1 MASGPR
7 GASDG
12 PSSSGGRR
20 RPGPVVS
27 VAVFLVIGV
36 LIGGTIAVV
45 AGSLR
50 QAPTPGGG
58 DVAASLIPPETGTPG
73 PLGASPT
80 ASPDLDGLVSPSGA
94 VGSPGAASGS
104 ASVEAVAVDPSLLSV
119 LPPSVGGTALTPD
132 PDTAAQDAADP
143 SNAADLS
150 ALAVAVA
157 AAPSS
162 GDLAVVSVVE
172 VRPGVFSEA
181 YFQSWRETFDGGAC
195 SQAGGVT
202 GNETETTIGG
212 HDTWVGHCAGGIVT
226 YHVHLTDDVD
236 RIVSIS
242 SLGPGRFG
250 ELVVDGLR

>member
-1 MASGPR
+1 
-7 GASDG
+7 
-12 PSSSGGRR
+12 
-20 RPGPVVS
+20 VS

-36 LIGGTIAVV
+36 LVGGTIAVV
-45 AGSLR
+45 VGSTR
-50 QAPTPGGG
+50 PAPTSGG
-58 DVAASLIPPETGTPG
+58 DVAASLLPAETGTPG
-73 PLGASPT
+73 PNAGGPT
-80 ASPDLDGLVSPSGA
+80 SSAGLDGLGSPSGA
-94 VGSPGAASGS
+94 AVSPGSSSGSAASG
-104 ASVEAVAVDPSLLSV
+104 AVAVDPSLLSK

-132 PDTAAQDAADP
+132 PDTAGQDAADP

-195 SQAGGVT
+195 SQAGGVSGT
-202 GNETETTIGG
+202 ETETTIGG

-226 YHVHLTDDVD
+226 YHVHLTDDAD

-250 ELVVDGLR
+250 ELVVEGLR

>member
-1 MASGPR
+1 L
-7 GASDG
+7 
-12 PSSSGGRR
+12 SGGRR
-20 RPGPVVS
+20 RPGSVVS

-36 LIGGTIAVV
+36 LIGGTIAAV

-50 QAPTPGGG
+50 PAPTPTGGS
-58 DVAASLIPPETGTPG
+58 VAASLLPAETGTPG
-73 PLGASPT
+73 PLHGNPT
-80 ASPDLDGLVSPSGA
+80 GSSDLDGLASPSGA
-94 VGSPGAASGS
+94 PGSTSGTAGS
-104 ASVEAVAVDPSLLSV
+104 ASAGAVAVDLSLLSV

-143 SNAADLS
+143 SNQADLS

-181 YFQSWRETFDGGAC
+181 YYQSWRDTFDGGAC

-202 GNETETTIGG
+202 GNEVETTIGG
-212 HDTWVGHCAGGIVT
+212 HDAWVGHCAGGIVT

>member
-1 MASGPR
+1 VASGPR

-20 RPGPVVS
+20 RPGPVIS

-50 QAPTPGGG
+50 PAPTPGGG
-58 DVAASLIPPETGTPG
+58 DVAASLLPAETGTPG
-73 PLGASPT
+73 PFGGGST
-80 ASPDLDGLVSPSGA
+80 SSSDLDGLASPSDA
-94 VGSPGAASGS
+94 PGSPGAASGS
-104 ASVEAVAVDPSLLSV
+104 PAAGAVAVDPSLLAV
-119 LPPSVGGTALTPD
+119 LPPSVGGAALTAD
-132 PDTAAQDAADP
+132 PDTAGQDAADP
-143 SNAADLS
+143 SNADDLS

-172 VRPGVFSEA
+172 VRPGVFSES
-181 YFQSWRETFDGGAC
+181 YFQSWRETFDVGAC

-212 HDTWVGHCAGGIVT
+212 HDAWVGHCAGGVVT
-226 YHVHLTDDVD
+226 YHVHLADDVD

-250 ELVVDGLR
+250 ELVVEGLR